1 MTALNISLRAAT
13 AEDASCVAQI
23 LLVSRKAFQPYARAA
38 HTDDEVRA
46 WVRGKLI
53 PSGGVTIAL
62 SQAVPVAVLA
72 NARDGITSW
81 VTQLFVDPRFVGK
94 GIGTTMLMHALRT
107 LPLPIRLYTFQQNMR
122 ARNFYERHGFRAIA
136 FTDGS
141 SNEEHCPDVL
151 YELAAKPAAN

>member
-1 MTALNISLRAAT
+1 VTALNISLRAAT
-13 AEDASCVAQI
+13 TEDASRVAQI

-38 HTDDEVRA
+38 HTDDEVHA
-46 WVRGKLI
+46 WVRGTLI

-62 SQAVPVAVLA
+62 SQALPVAVLA
-72 NARDGITSW
+72 TARDGITSW

-94 GIGTTMLMHALRT
+94 GIGTTLLMHALRT

-151 YELAAKPAAN
+151 YELAAAPIAN